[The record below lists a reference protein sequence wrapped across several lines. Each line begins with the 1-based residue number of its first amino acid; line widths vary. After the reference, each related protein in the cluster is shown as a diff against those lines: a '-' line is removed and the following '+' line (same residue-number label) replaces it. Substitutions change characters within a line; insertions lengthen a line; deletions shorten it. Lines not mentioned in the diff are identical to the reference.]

1 MRHENLYKKM
11 QDQILIDLFWWLF
24 PYSKRTIYM
33 MVLLPIILSITKN
46 VLKTFLF
53 CIYLVLSDSFE
64 NEPQLHRLHRNGMKL
79 SELIVLD
86 TLHSKII
93 FKRFQN
99 DAMRFLTTNSRCV
112 SSQNF
117 ISRVSLF
124 YIIKIWNFQSRY

>member
-1 MRHENLYKKM
+1 MRQENLYKKM

-33 MVLLPIILSITKN
+33 IVLLPIILSITKN
-46 VLKTFLF
+46 VLKTFSF

-93 FKRFQN
+93 FERFQN